1 MRIRSQGLWT
11 KALRRGGAHNKVSEV
26 ESEAGGGD
34 GGVVTW
40 DKAVNGKSR
49 PDFAGELCE
58 LAALLG
64 F

>member
-1 MRIRSQGLWT
+1 M
-11 KALRRGGAHNKVSEV
+11 RRGGAHNKVSEV